1 MFKDKSNKEIFE
13 MAHAGDKEARDYL
26 VTSNMRLVYKIA
38 HNYTVNSGNTDDF
51 ETFVQEGCIGLI
63 KAVDRFDVNKGF
75 QFSTYAISSIKGQI
89 NLYLRDHKEDKPFR
103 IKRADKTL
111 YNKALRARDEL
122 QQKLLREP
130 TLKEVSENIGM
141 EIIEVERVLNCMDG
155 YKSIYDI
162 KYKSYDGTD
171 IMQIETL
178 ENRNNLSE
186 EQILNKMIIHDNIKK
201 LKDKHE
207 KVINLRY
214 YKDLSQ
220 REIGEIL
227 NVSQVQVSRLEK
239 AALNNLREM
248 IM

>member
-1 MFKDKSNKEIFE
+1 M
-13 MAHAGDKEARDYL
+13 
-26 VTSNMRLVYKIA
+26 
-38 HNYTVNSGNTDDF
+38 DD
-51 ETFVQEGCIGLI
+51 
-63 KAVDRFDVNKGF
+63 
-75 QFSTYAISSIKGQI
+75 
-89 NLYLRDHKEDKPFR
+89 
-103 IKRADKTL
+103 
-111 YNKALRARDEL
+111 
-122 QQKLLREP
+122 
-130 TLKEVSENIGM
+130 
-141 EIIEVERVLNCMDG
+141 

-201 LKDKHE
+201 LKDKQG

-214 YKDLSQ
+214 YKELSQ

>member
-13 MAHAGDKEARDYL
+13 MAHAGNKEARDYL
-26 VTSNMRLVYKIA
+26 ITSNIRLVYKIA
-38 HNYTVNSGNTDDF
+38 YSYTINSRNNDDF

-63 KAVDRFDVNKGF
+63 KAVDRFDINKGF
-75 QFSTYAISSIKGQI
+75 QFSTYASTLIKSHM
-89 NLYLRDHKEDKPFR
+89 NRYLRDFKEDKPFR
-103 IKRADKTL
+103 IKRSDRYLYIKILKT
-111 YNKALRARDEL
+111 KDEL

-130 TLKEVSENIGM
+130 TLKEVSENIGVG
-141 EIIEVERVLNCMDG
+141 IIEIERVLNCMDN

-162 KYKSYDGTD
+162 KYRSDDGAD

-186 EQILNKMIIHDNIKK
+186 EQILNKMLIQDNIKK
-201 LKDKHE
+201 LKDKQE

-214 YKDLSQ
+214 RKELSQ

>member
-38 HNYTVNSGNTDDF
+38 HNYTVNSRNTDDF

-63 KAVDRFDVNKGF
+63 KAVDRFDVNKGI
-75 QFSTYAISSIKGQI
+75 QFSTYAISLIKGHI
-89 NLYLRDHKEDKPFR
+89 NWYLRDFKEDKPFR
-103 IKRADKTL
+103 IKRSDRYLYIKILKT
-111 YNKALRARDEL
+111 KDEL

-130 TLKEVSENIGM
+130 TLKEVSENIGVG
-141 EIIEVERVLNCMDG
+141 IIEIERVLNCMDR

-162 KYKSYDGTD
+162 KYRSYDGTD

-201 LKDKHE
+201 LKDKQE